1 MVEVFKT
8 NVNELQHAEMLI
20 SRIHKTFMRYRA
32 NFDLH
37 DCDKILRVMCTEGS
51 VEAERL
57 ISFLHDLGFTA
68 EVLPDIV
75 PTLNHL
81 GFSRTAIDSKN

>member
-8 NVNELQHAEMLI
+8 NVNEPRHAEMLI

-37 DCDKILRVMCTEGS
+37 DCDNILRVMCTEGS

-57 ISFLHDLGFTA
+57 ISFVRDLGFTA
-68 EVLPDIV
+68 EVLPDTIPSV
-75 PTLNHL
+75 NHI
-81 GFSRTAIDSKN
+81 GFNQNSY